1 LTSKNLLAAIRAGQL
16 PAENFEQLE
25 NNPEMGRIFT
35 ELPVLRELM
44 IEFGDSGYV
53 VLYRYEKIE
62 DRIYVL
68 ASRYQKEARY

>member
-1 LTSKNLLAAIRAGQL
+1 
-16 PAENFEQLE
+16 
-25 NNPEMGRIFT
+25 MGRIFT